1 MNEGLI
7 SKRYAKALY
16 DHAVD
21 LGEET
26 LLHHRMQILEAILR
40 RMPELRESLR
50 SPMISVDEKLG
61 LLRHATGKD
70 PEQSY
75 LDFIGLVVS
84 NQRTDFLL
92 LIALSYQ
99 KFYRQK
105 KNISVV
111 RLTSAKK
118 MSTKALERI
127 RLLTEQATHGK
138 VEFSNRIDP
147 SIDGGFIFQLNDY
160 RIDASVKGQLNRI
173 SRKLA
178 RMNKS
183 II

>member
-16 DHAVD
+16 YHAAD

-26 LLHHRMQILEAILR
+26 LLHHRMQILEGVLR
-40 RMPELRESLR
+40 KMPELRESLR
-50 SPMISVDEKLG
+50 SPMITPEDKLG
-61 LLRHATGKD
+61 LLRNATGKE

-75 LDFIGLVVS
+75 LDFIALVVS
-84 NQRTDFLL
+84 NHRTDTLFM
-92 LIALSYQ
+92 ITLSYQ
-99 KFYRQK
+99 QFYRQK

-111 RLTSAKK
+111 RLTSARK
-118 MSTKALERI
+118 MSTKALDRI
-127 RLLTEQATHGK
+127 RHLTEQQTHGK

-160 RIDASVKGQLNRI
+160 RIDASVKGQLNQI
-173 SRKLA
+173 SRRLA
-178 RMNKS
+178 QINKS
-183 II
+183 IM

>member
-16 DHAVD
+16 YHAVD

-26 LLHHRMQILEAILR
+26 LLHHRMQILEAVLR

-50 SPMISVDEKLG
+50 SPMITAEDKLG
-61 LLRHATGKD
+61 LLRNATGKE

-75 LDFIGLVVS
+75 LDFIGLIVS
-84 NQRTDFLL
+84 NHRTDSLL

-99 KFYRQK
+99 KLYRHK

-118 MSTKALERI
+118 MSGKALERI
-127 RLLTEQATHGK
+127 RRLTEQETHGK

-147 SIDGGFIFQLNDY
+147 SIDGGFIFQLDDY
-160 RIDASVKGQLNRI
+160 RVDASVKGQLNQI
-173 SRKLA
+173 SRRLA
-178 RMNKS
+178 QINKS